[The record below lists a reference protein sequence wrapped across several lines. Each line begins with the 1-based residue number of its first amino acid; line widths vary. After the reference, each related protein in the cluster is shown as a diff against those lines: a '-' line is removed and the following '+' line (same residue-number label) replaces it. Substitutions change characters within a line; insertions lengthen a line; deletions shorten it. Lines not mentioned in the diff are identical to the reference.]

1 MIEIKRSGNILDIYG
16 NIKSIQDYE
25 AIRSEVNSVVSSY
38 DSVVLN
44 LHDSI
49 SITSSVIGY
58 LNKLVDEG
66 KRVVINVK
74 DDMLY
79 NLFNELNLLSTF
91 NVQRLWLIW

>member
-1 MIEIKRSGNILDIYG
+1 MIKIKRNGNILDIYG

-25 AIRSEVNSVVSSY
+25 AIKSEVDSIIHSY

-66 KRVVINVK
+66 KRVSINVK

-79 NLFNELNLLSTF
+79 NLFNELNLISLF
-91 NVQRLWLIW
+91 NVRRF

>member
-1 MIEIKRSGNILDIYG
+1 MIEIKRSGNVLDIYG

-25 AIRSEVNSVVSSY
+25 AIRGEVNSIVSSY

-58 LNKLVDEG
+58 LTKLVDDG
-66 KRVVINVK
+66 KRVNVNVK

-79 NLFNELNLLSTF
+79 NLFSELNLVSLF
-91 NVQRLWLIW
+91 NVRRL